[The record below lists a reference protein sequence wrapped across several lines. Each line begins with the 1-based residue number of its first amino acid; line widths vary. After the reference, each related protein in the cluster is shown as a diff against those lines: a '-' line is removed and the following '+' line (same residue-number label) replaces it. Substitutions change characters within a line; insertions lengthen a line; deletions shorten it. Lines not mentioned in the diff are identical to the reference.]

1 MALPSS
7 SLYLQF
13 RSLSKRLKSRKLC
26 VTSGYFVS
34 VGQKEQRMNDG
45 RSGRRRGE
53 KGRGKRRERVR
64 GRGKEDEKQHAEERR
79 WSGEKRGEERRG
91 K

>member
-1 MALPSS
+1 M
-7 SLYLQF
+7 
-13 RSLSKRLKSRKLC
+13 
-26 VTSGYFVS
+26 
-34 VGQKEQRMNDG
+34 E
-45 RSGRRRGE
+45 RRGE